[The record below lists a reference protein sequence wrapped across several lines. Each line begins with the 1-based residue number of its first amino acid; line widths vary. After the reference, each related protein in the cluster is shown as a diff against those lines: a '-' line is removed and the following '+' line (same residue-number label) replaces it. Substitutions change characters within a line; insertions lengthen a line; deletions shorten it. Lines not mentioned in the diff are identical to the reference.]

1 MPGAT
6 TRRRRIAL
14 WSTPLARRLRACPGM
29 LPAAPSTTGSDSLNS
44 ARHTIVASVV
54 GIAIFVGLPLLGW
67 GLGDL
72 RGFVAD
78 PVRLAYVMLAALA
91 SISLAILVPPA
102 GRRPGEEHK
111 RVRRQRLAIVLLQVV
126 SLTLV
131 VIAPYDDRREIA
143 VLPVPAIRGL
153 GLALFVLGQVAVSWA
168 QVTLDRQFSV
178 EVTIQKDHRLVTEG
192 VYRYLRHPR
201 YLGII
206 VFTLGFA
213 LVFHSG
219 LGLSLVAAET
229 LVLLWRIRDE
239 EALLHREFGPAW
251 EAYAERSW
259 RLIPFVF

>member
-1 MPGAT
+1 M
-6 TRRRRIAL
+6 
-14 WSTPLARRLRACPGM
+14 
-29 LPAAPSTTGSDSLNS
+29 NS
-44 ARHTIVASVV
+44 ARHAIGAAVV
-54 GIAIFVGLPLLGW
+54 GIAIFVGLPLIGW

-78 PVRLAYVMLAALA
+78 PVRLAYVALAALA

-111 RVRRQRLAIVLLQVV
+111 RVRRQRLAILLLQVV

-131 VIAPYDDRREIA
+131 VVAPYADRREIA
-143 VLPVPAIRGL
+143 VLPMPAIRVL

-168 QVTLDRQFSV
+168 QVTLDQQFSV

-192 VYRYLRHPR
+192 LYRSLRHPR

-219 LGLSLVAAET
+219 LGLALVAAET

-239 EALLHREFGPAW
+239 EALLRREFGPAW

-259 RLIPFVF
+259 RLIPFLF